1 MDTSNPIDLRSDTVT
16 KPTDEMRR
24 AMAEAE
30 VGDDVYGEDPT
41 VNRLEQRAA
50 AIFGKEAALFV
61 PTGTMGNQIAVRLH
75 TQHGQEVICE
85 RRAHI
90 VDWEM
95 AMVSAFS
102 GCQLRQV
109 EGERGAL
116 CWERI
121 AAAIA
126 APIYYRA
133 QTGMIAL
140 ENTHNMAGG
149 TVTPLA
155 VLEEVWA
162 GAAERGLPVHL
173 DGARV
178 FNAAAALGIPV
189 SGLTRGFATVMF
201 CLSKG
206 LCAPVGSLLVGSRV
220 LMERGRSIRKML
232 GGGMRQAGVL
242 AAAGLIALE
251 EMPARLHEDHA
262 NARWMAE
269 QIAGMGACL
278 IDLETVQTN
287 IVIFRPEDRTA
298 AEIVAG
304 LKARGVLCGT
314 ASAEEVRFV
323 THRDVDGAACERAV
337 SALRKVLA

>member
-1 MDTSNPIDLRSDTVT
+1 MDTNNLIDLRSDTVT
-16 KPTDEMRR
+16 KPTDAMRR
-24 AMAEAE
+24 AIAEAE

-41 VNRLEQRAA
+41 VIRLEQRAA
-50 AIFGKEAALFV
+50 AIFEKEAALFV

-85 RRAHI
+85 RRAHM

-109 EGERGAL
+109 EGERGVL

-155 VLEEVWA
+155 VLEEVWVSA
-162 GAAERGLPVHL
+162 KERGLPVHL

-178 FNAAAALGIPV
+178 FNAAAALGMPV
-189 SGLTRGFATVMF
+189 SALTRGFATVMF

-269 QIAGMGACL
+269 QIAGMGGCL

-287 IVIFRPEDRTA
+287 IVIFRPEGRTA

-314 ASAEEVRFV
+314 AGADEVRFV
-323 THRDVDGAACERAV
+323 THRDVDRAACESAV
-337 SALRKVLA
+337 FALREVLA

>member
-1 MDTSNPIDLRSDTVT
+1 
-16 KPTDEMRR
+16 
-24 AMAEAE
+24 
-30 VGDDVYGEDPT
+30 
-41 VNRLEQRAA
+41 
-50 AIFGKEAALFV
+50 
-61 PTGTMGNQIAVRLH
+61 IAVRLH
-75 TQHGQEVICE
+75 TEHGQEVICE
-85 RRAHI
+85 RRAHM

-109 EGERGAL
+109 EGERGVL

-149 TVTPLA
+149 TVTALA
-155 VLEEVWA
+155 VLEEVWV
-162 GAAERGLPVHL
+162 GAKERGLPVHL

-178 FNAAAALGIPV
+178 FNAAAALGMPV
-189 SGLTRGFATVMF
+189 SALTRGFATVMF

-269 QIAGMGACL
+269 QIAGMGGCL

-287 IVIFRPEDRTA
+287 IVIFRPGGKTA

-314 ASAEEVRFV
+314 AGADEVRFV
-323 THRDVDGAACERAV
+323 THRDVDRAACESAV
-337 SALRKVLA
+337 FALREVLA